1 MREPSQAKAMVS
13 KNIEEHGSTRESF
26 DSDTVW
32 VGHDMQNLCPAEIN
46 KSHHTHMLCVQ
57 SAGYRRLFAVGDVD
71 TISSPVVEASAFDQQ
86 LDALLMEAA
95 LLGHTDEQIFG
106 RNGR

>member
-13 KNIEEHGSTRESF
+13 KKIEEHGSTRES
-26 DSDTVW
+26 SDTVW
-32 VGHDMQNLCPAEIN
+32 VSRHEDSLPSRNR
-46 KSHHTHMLCVQ
+46 KSHHTHTLCVQ
-57 SAGYRRLFAVGDVD
+57 SAGYRCLFAMSDVD
-71 TISSPVVEASAFDQQ
+71 TISSLIFEASAFDQQ